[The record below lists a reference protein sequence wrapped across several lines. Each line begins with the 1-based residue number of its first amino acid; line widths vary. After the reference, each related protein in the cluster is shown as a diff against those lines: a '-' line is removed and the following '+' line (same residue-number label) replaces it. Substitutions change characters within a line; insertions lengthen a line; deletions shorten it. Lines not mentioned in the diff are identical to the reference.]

1 MSKHRLLSFQVQLPF
16 LQTLHEVTK
25 PRLSKSHV
33 WLTQHDYGGCCF
45 PKCSSHLSKDKKC
58 GESKYTGLA
67 VNLLPKLIIPWRM
80 TTAVHDFPERV
91 EIWPNSCPFTPYQLL
106 QILFQKLPKARLS
119 NIPGELVFWVQAECT
134 TSSIRYMKKNP
145 KQTKISAKFSSLGN
159 WSSKD
164 SRIWM
169 LEIYDVLK
177 ADIL

>member
-1 MSKHRLLSFQVQLPF
+1 MSKHRLLSFQVPLPF

-45 PKCSSHLSKDKKC
+45 PKCGSHLSKDKNMRWNQIHRVSGKFVA
-58 GESKYTGLA
+58 GYTMENDDGCPWLSRKGRNLA
-67 VNLLPKLIIPWRM
+67 KLLPFYSLPPA
-80 TTAVHDFPERV
+80 TNF
-91 EIWPNSCPFTPYQLL
+91 L
-106 QILFQKLPKARLS
+106 QKLPKARLS

-169 LEIYDVLK
+169 
-177 ADIL
+177 